1 MSEKYSH
8 IDFTPPEGARKAAE
22 LGLKIRSEAPKSK
35 KGGLTNSE
43 ASKYGIGSGVQR
55 AVNLKNG
62 SKMSPKVVRQMKA
75 FFDRHSAYKYKHK
88 EEPKGRARISWL
100 LWGGD
105 PGYTW
110 AQKVVRQMNAAD
122 EKDKKKTSFE
132 SYLEEI
138 QPVEKK

>member
-8 IDFTPPEGARKAAE
+8 IDFTPPEGARKAAIRGLE
-22 LGLKIRSEAPKSK
+22 LRKAAPKSR
-35 KGGLTNSE
+35 KGGLTNKE
-43 ASKYGIGSGVQR
+43 ASKHGIGSGVQR

-62 SKMSPKVVRQMKA
+62 SKMSPEVVRQMKA

-88 EEPKGRARISWL
+88 QEPDGPAHVSWL

-122 EKDKKKTSFE
+122 EKEKKKKKRPSFE

-138 QPVEKK
+138 KEA